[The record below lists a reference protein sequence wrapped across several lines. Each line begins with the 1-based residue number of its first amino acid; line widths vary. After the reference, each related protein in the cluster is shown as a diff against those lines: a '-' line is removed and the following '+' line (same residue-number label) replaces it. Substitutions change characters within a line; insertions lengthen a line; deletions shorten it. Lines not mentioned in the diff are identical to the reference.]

1 MIEDYSFGR
10 IVINGRVYTSDV
22 LITKDVVHSW
32 WRKQG
37 HVLNPEDLAVIM
49 EDPPEIL
56 VVGTGASGLMKVP
69 DKTVEFVESYSITL
83 IAEKTDKAVKTFN
96 TITEKKAAALHVT
109 C

>member
-22 LITKDVVHSW
+22 LIAKDTVHSW
-32 WRKQG
+32 WRKRG

-49 EDPPEIL
+49 EEPPEIL
-56 VVGTGASGLMKVP
+56 VVGTGASGLMRVP
-69 DKTVEFVESYSITL
+69 DKTVEFIESYGITL
-83 IAEKTDKAVKTFN
+83 IVKKTDEAVKTFN
-96 TITEKKAAALHVT
+96 TLTEKKAAALHVT